1 MRAVVRLAAHGLRTR
16 WRPWAVLV
24 LVVAFAGGAVLA
36 AVAGA
41 RRTASAYP
49 RFLQA
54 SNASD
59 VMISPDDTRG
69 DGYYQALARLPGV
82 AAVAPFVGLNTRAR
96 GQVVAPA
103 DRRFGRLV
111 DMPKVLAGRLPQPD
125 RADEIAVD
133 QRGAATLRLRVGGTL
148 VMDAVRSD
156 VPPGAK
162 ADGSAGAR
170 RLRQRVV
177 GIIVTRSS
185 VKPVAELDKIP
196 IIVASTALIR
206 DLGPRYTAW
215 GGAAV
220 KLTPGVTLDSFRHR
234 AEALTHQ
241 FPGLHGQGQ
250 LLVSDQHTQ
259 AATVQRAVRP
269 EAVALAV
276 FALVLAL
283 TAFLIVGQA
292 VARLLAASS
301 AESPALAAL
310 GMTRTQIACARL
322 AEVAVAVT
330 VGTVVA
336 AGMAVGA
343 SPLMPIGTARLA
355 EPTPGVSADMTV
367 LGFGAI
373 TVVGLMVA
381 GTAWPAWCFASAR
394 GSRRPGIAATS
405 RRPLPARWPNGAPVT
420 VMAGTRLALEPS
432 RRRTAVS
439 ARGALAGTTRSGA
452 GGHCGVHFGANLLHL
467 VNTPRHYGQAW
478 DAAIDPQFGAITP
491 QQTQH
496 LIGKTRDIS
505 GWTFGNHEIVSI
517 DGLIIPAI
525 GLTAGKGPLL
535 SPTLLEGRQP
545 RTSHEIVLGTAT
557 LHRLGRQVGQTVTVT
572 VNGATTARADHRPSG
587 LPGLRAGRLH
597 PDQFHYPYR
606 ASIAGRGPRSR
617 RSRRGRRDRSADRS
631 RPARRGQSRGRRRRG
646 AARRRATSEP
656 RRRLAALHASPQP
669 TRRAAFTREAG
680 GAIKLVVSASDP
692 PIAHQMFDRP
702 LARRRLA
709 RAQRDFAE
717 AGGVDFLL
725 RRAAGDLAERL
736 LLVKRQFGVA
746 VDLGTPGPHAALTL
760 AGDARIGFVLR
771 AARPPAPGVR
781 GLTRAWSPMRS
792 VRRWATSVA
801 ISSSRC
807 WRCKAST
814 IYRAR

>member
-59 VMISPDDTRG
+59 VMISPDDTGG

-133 QRGAATLRLRVGGTL
+133 QRGAATLRLRVGSTL
-148 VMDAVRSD
+148 AMDAVRSD

-162 ADGSAGAR
+162 PDGSAGAR

-330 VGTVVA
+330 VGAVVA

-394 GSRRPGIAATS
+394 GSRMPGVAATS
-405 RRPLPARWPNGAPVT
+405 RRPLPARWLNGAPVT
-420 VMAGTRLALEPS
+420 VMAGTRLALEPG

-439 ARGALAGTTRSGA
+439 ARGALAGTTLSVLA
-452 GGHCGVHFGANLLHL
+452 VTAAFTFGANLLHL

-478 DAAIDPQFGAITP
+478 DAAIDLQFGAITP

-572 VNGATTARADHRPSG
+572 VNGQQLREQITGRAVFPDFGQGGFTPTDLGQGAQISIPPQAD
-587 LPGLRAGRLH
+587 PGKPGHGFEFVLVRFTPGH
-597 PDQFHYPYR
+597 PHAAAMASFQR
-606 ASIAGRGPRSR
+606 SIAGFCRSIQPAPCAVTDQR
-617 RSRRGRRDRSADRS
+617 PNGLTSYSNIDRTPTVLATLL
-631 RPARRGQSRGRRRRG
+631 AIIG
-646 AARRRATSEP
+646 AAV
-656 RRRLAALHASPQP
+656 LAQFAVLSGRHY
-669 TRRAAFTREAG
+669 R
-680 GAIKLVVSASDP
+680 
-692 PIAHQMFDRP
+692 
-702 LARRRLA
+702 
-709 RAQRDFAE
+709 RDFAILK
-717 AGGVDFLL
+717 ALGLL
-725 RRAAGDLAERL
+725 RRQ
-736 LLVKRQFGVA
+736 VMFIIVWQV
-746 VDLGTPGPHAALTL
+746 TTL
-760 AGDARIGFVLR
+760 AGLALLAGLPLGIAAGRWTWALFAHELGIPAAASTPFSLVLLTVPAVIFIANTVAFWPGHTAARLNPAKVLR
-771 AARPPAPGVR
+771 AE
-781 GLTRAWSPMRS
+781 
-792 VRRWATSVA
+792 
-801 ISSSRC
+801 
-807 WRCKAST
+807 
-814 IYRAR
+814 